1 MLAVLALQGPPLTSA
16 QAGAITR
23 TVSTFLV
30 PPDRAVG
37 SHGAAGRVL
46 VFDRDRSA
54 AAFAHLVQTL
64 NPRDL
69 GPPLPAVIM
78 KKDDAITC
86 TKGGKSDCTVAR
98 NSVFLSVDTVERGS
112 AADTYLVVATALWG
126 EPRAGGGHKLDGG
139 TYRLTVALRGTKWKH
154 WEVIRSVP
162 KPKY

>member
-1 MLAVLALQGPPLTSA
+1 MLTMVALQGPPLTSA

-54 AAFAHLVQTL
+54 AAFAHLVQPL

-78 KKDDAITC
+78 RKDDAITC
-86 TKGGKSDCTVAR
+86 TKGDKRDCTIAH
-98 NSVFLSVDTVERGS
+98 NSVFLSVDEVEHTS
-112 AADTYLVVATALWG
+112 ATDTYRVVATALWA
-126 EPRAGGGHKLDGG
+126 EPRAGGGHELDGG
-139 TYRLTVALRGTKWKH
+139 TYHLTVALRGTKWKH